1 MRSRSSSRGSWGQ
14 RHALERLREQR
25 FVGTAKKALGGGR
38 AVGATDV
45 IVVHGGE
52 RRELAVAQAIAALVM
67 QGQLSVTARHPGT
80 AALEAIGAVAG
91 HLFQARSLGARQ
103 GLERMV
109 AVTQRFEQLA
119 AQRAQSVRRGS
130 ARVLR
135 AATRSRYRAG
145 ISCSTRAR
153 SSSGGSARAS
163 TCNGRVAKKKVR
175 VASSWVVRRC
185 ALARRSRARVGS
197 SAAWA
202 IRPSRAQTP
211 LKRCATCS
219 TGCVCPRS
227 GHTGDIG
234 CPAPAPVRVLRS
246 DAPAPGCARLRPAP
260 PRSRRPGGG
269 RRTRVG
275 DRGDEAT
282 GSRPP
287 AGPPARPP
295 KPAERPPPSRRPAG
309 PGGPGI
315 GWWPSKPHAGHGWK
329 RSGE

>member
-1 MRSRSSSRGSWGQ
+1 
-14 RHALERLREQR
+14 
-25 FVGTAKKALGGGR
+25 
-38 AVGATDV
+38 
-45 IVVHGGE
+45 
-52 RRELAVAQAIAALVM
+52 M
-67 QGQLSVTARHPGT
+67 QGQLSVTALHPGT
-80 AALEAIGAVAG
+80 AALEAIGAFAG

-109 AVTQRFEQLA
+109 AVTQRFEQRA
-119 AQRAQSVRRGS
+119 AQRAQSVTRLGEGAARGD
-130 ARVLR
+130 ALQIQGRNQLFDEG
-135 AATRSRYRAG
+135 ALQLG
-145 ISCSTRAR
+145 C
-153 SSSGGSARAS
+153 SARAS
-163 TCNGRVAKKKVR
+163 ICNGRVAKKKVR

-234 CPAPAPVRVLRS
+234 CPAPAPVRGLRT
-246 DAPAPGCARLRPAP
+246 DAPAPRHARLRPAP

-275 DRGDEAT
+275 DRRDVAT

-295 KPAERPPPSRRPAG
+295 KPAERPPPSRRPAE